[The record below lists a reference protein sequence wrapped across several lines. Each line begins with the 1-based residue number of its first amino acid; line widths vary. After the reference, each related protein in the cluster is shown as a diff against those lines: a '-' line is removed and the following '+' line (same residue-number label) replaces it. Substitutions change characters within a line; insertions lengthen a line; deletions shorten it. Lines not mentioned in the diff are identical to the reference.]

1 MTATLCFIATL
12 AGAVCLGGLVLI
24 IITANSGD
32 RAVVD
37 GLALRA
43 HRLVGRIAV
52 LWMVAASVMVGVR
65 AAADAH
71 LSLPQLV
78 SRGLIRP
85 AISTSEPALA
95 WVVVIV
101 CAAVIALVM
110 RFTPRWDRHVPLVL
124 PAALGAVAVPVTG
137 NAGFGPDHDYATS
150 AVIVFAIA
158 VGVLTGLKL
167 VAALAYPRTAV
178 GRGVRVTVA
187 IADVVALAYG
197 AVLMV
202 LLADAPLS
210 SGYGRLGLVAAA
222 ALLVGVILDL
232 RGRAAAFNALTAIIA
247 LFAVSAMSG
256 QVAPRLRP
264 WWSSV
269 CCYYDPINERRI
281 LITPGGAGVSE
292 TLMLLGYELPGSPN
306 PLRVLTFWR
315 FDSLLGVGAL
325 LLAALYFAGVVR
337 LRRRG
342 DRWPAGRLAA
352 WITGCGVLLF
362 ATSSGVR
369 AYGSAMFSA
378 HMVEHMTLN
387 MVAPIL
393 LVLGAPLTLALRV
406 LPTAAAG
413 APPGPREWIERLL
426 AAPFMVFLSGPVTA
440 FLLFVGSSYAVYL
453 TPVFDTLVKYHW
465 GHELMSVIFLST
477 GYLFFWGLIGVDPGP
492 RRLPFIGRL
501 AVLFAT
507 MPFHAFFGIAMM
519 TRTTA
524 AGALFYGSVGLP
536 WVTDV
541 LDDQH
546 RGGIIAAAP
555 SSAPLVIVV
564 VALVGQWA
572 RHDRRAGGSSDSR
585 DAYGDYGDD
594 AYATM
599 LRELAAARR

>member
-1 MTATLCFIATL
+1 
-12 AGAVCLGGLVLI
+12 
-24 IITANSGD
+24 
-32 RAVVD
+32 
-37 GLALRA
+37 
-43 HRLVGRIAV
+43 V
-52 LWMVAASVMVGVR
+52 LWMVAASVMVSVR

-71 LSLPQLV
+71 SSLPQLV
-78 SRGLIRP
+78 SRGLIGA
-85 AISTSEPALA
+85 AIRASEPALA
-95 WVVVIV
+95 WVVVTV
-101 CAAVIALVM
+101 CAAVIALGM
-110 RFTPRWDRHVPLVL
+110 RLTSRWDWPVPLVL
-124 PAALGAVAVPVTG
+124 PASLGVVAVPVTG
-137 NAGFGPDHDYATS
+137 NAGFGPDHDHATS
-150 AVIVFAIA
+150 AVIVFAVA
-158 VGVLTGLKL
+158 VGVLSGLKI
-167 VAALAYPRTAV
+167 VAASGDPRAAL
-178 GRGVRVTVA
+178 GRSVRVTLV

-202 LLADAPLS
+202 LLAGAPLS
-210 SGYGRLGLVAAA
+210 SEYGRLGLVAAA
-222 ALLVGVILDL
+222 ALLAGVILDL
-232 RGRAAAFNALTAIIA
+232 HGRALAFNALTAVIA

-292 TLMLLGYELPGSPN
+292 TLMLLGYELPGPPN
-306 PLRVLTFWR
+306 PLHIATFWR
-315 FDSLLGVGAL
+315 FDTLLGVGAL
-325 LLAALYFAGVVR
+325 LLAALYLAGVVH

-352 WITGCGVLLF
+352 WCTGCAVLLF

-369 AYGSAMFSA
+369 SYGSAMFSV
-378 HMVEHMTLN
+378 HMVEHMTLT
-387 MVAPIL
+387 MIVPIL

-406 LPTAAAG
+406 LPRAAPG
-413 APPGPREWIERLL
+413 APPGPGDWIERLL
-426 AAPFMVFLSGPVTA
+426 TAPFLVFLSGPVTA
-440 FLLFVGSSYAVYL
+440 FVLFVGSSYAVYL

-465 GHELMSVIFLST
+465 GHELMSVLFLTT

-507 MPFHAFFGIAMM
+507 MPFHAFFGIALM

-524 AGALFYGSVGLP
+524 AGGLFYGSVGLP

-546 RGGIIAAAP
+546 LGGIIAAAP
-555 SSAPLVIVV
+555 SSAPLAIVV
-564 VALVGQWA
+564 VALVTQWA
-572 RHDRRAGGSSDSR
+572 RYDRRAAGSSDSR
-585 DAYGDYGDD
+585 DADGDDGDD